1 MDVNMLK
8 ESFFEFTKKYKYVVL
23 ILLIGI
29 GLMLLPTG
37 KQRESVTQNQPEK
50 RMEKEGSASVLLA
63 DVLSNIDGA
72 GKVQVYLTIASGE
85 QTIYQTNDTVS
96 TGVDTS
102 NTQIDTV
109 TITDAQGNTISWS
122 SAGLKGF
129 RGSRKSTPY
138 AAQVAA
144 DDAARKAQEHGLK
157 SIDVLVMGPGSG
169 RESAL
174 RAFQAAGLIVT
185 SIKDITSIPHNGCRA
200 RKRRRV

>member
-1 MDVNMLK
+1 MADKKVTRTRNRDRKNISVGVAHVNS
-8 ESFFEFTKKYKYVVL
+8 SF
-23 ILLIGI
+23 
-29 GLMLLPTG
+29 
-37 KQRESVTQNQPEK
+37 N
-50 RMEKEGSASVLLA
+50 
-63 DVLSNIDGA
+63 
-72 GKVQVYLTIASGE
+72 
-85 QTIYQTNDTVS
+85 
-96 TGVDTS
+96 
-102 NTQIDTV
+102 NTMV

>member
-1 MDVNMLK
+1 MADKKVATRTKNRDRKNISVGVAHVNS
-8 ESFFEFTKKYKYVVL
+8 SF
-23 ILLIGI
+23 
-29 GLMLLPTG
+29 
-37 KQRESVTQNQPEK
+37 N
-50 RMEKEGSASVLLA
+50 
-63 DVLSNIDGA
+63 
-72 GKVQVYLTIASGE
+72 
-85 QTIYQTNDTVS
+85 
-96 TGVDTS
+96 
-102 NTQIDTV
+102 NTMV

-129 RGSRKSTPY
+129 KGSRKSTPY

-157 SIDVLVMGPGSG
+157 TIDVLVTGPGSG

-174 RAFQAAGLIVT
+174 RAFQAAGLVIT